1 MKRFRSEERAIFL
14 IGIDSGLNKFSLKP
28 YCLRFDSLNLLYLKF
43 TSPKPK
49 PSQKVAFL
57 FPMHNLFLIFLLFS
71 FAVRFE
77 DEKVILFLGDSL
89 SAGFGLDVAE
99 AFPSL
104 IQKKIEQEKLPF
116 KVVNAGLSGETTA
129 GGLRRID
136 WLLKQKVDVLVIE
149 LGGNDGLRGIAP
161 SETKKNL
168 QGIVDK
174 AREKNPDIV
183 IVLAGMQAPP
193 NMGADYTKTFRAIFP
208 EIAKKNSIALIPFLL
223 EGVAGN
229 ARLNLPDGIHP
240 TAEGHQLVAKTVWN
254 TLNPVLL
261 RTTQAQRK

>member
-1 MKRFRSEERAIFL
+1 MR
-14 IGIDSGLNKFSLKP
+14 NV
-28 YCLRFDSLNLLYLKF
+28 YL
-43 TSPKPK
+43 
-49 PSQKVAFL
+49 V
-57 FPMHNLFLIFLLFS
+57 LLFFS
-71 FAVRFE
+71 AFRVQ
-77 DEKVILFLGDSL
+77 DDKVILFLGDSL

-104 IQKKIEQEKLPF
+104 IQKKIAQEKLPF
-116 KVVNAGLSGETTA
+116 KVINAGLSGETTA

-168 QGIVDK
+168 QGIIDK

-193 NMGADYTKTFRAIFP
+193 NMGKDYTEKFRAIFP
-208 EIAKKNSIALIPFLL
+208 ALAKKNSIALIPFLL

-229 ARLNLPDGIHP
+229 PRLNLPDGIHP
-240 TAEGHQLVAKTVWN
+240 TAEGHRIIAETVWN
-254 TLNPVLL
+254 TLNPILS
-261 RTTQAQRK
+261 RTIEAHRK

>member
-1 MKRFRSEERAIFL
+1 MRNVFL
-14 IGIDSGLNKFSLKP
+14 
-28 YCLRFDSLNLLYLKF
+28 
-43 TSPKPK
+43 
-49 PSQKVAFL
+49 V
-57 FPMHNLFLIFLLFS
+57 LLFS
-71 FAVRFE
+71 FAFPVQ

-89 SAGFGLDVAE
+89 SAGFGLDVE
-99 AFPSL
+99 DAFPSL

-116 KVVNAGLSGETTA
+116 KVINAGLSGETTA

-168 QGIVDK
+168 QGIIDK

-193 NMGADYTKTFRAIFP
+193 NMGKDYTEKFRAIFP
-208 EIAKKNSIALIPFLL
+208 ALAKKNSIALIPFLL

-229 ARLNLPDGIHP
+229 PRLNLPDGIHP
-240 TAEGHQLVAKTVWN
+240 TAEGHRIIAETVWN
-254 TLNPVLL
+254 TLNPILS
-261 RTTQAQRK
+261 RTIEAHRK

>member
-1 MKRFRSEERAIFL
+1 MRNVFL
-14 IGIDSGLNKFSLKP
+14 
-28 YCLRFDSLNLLYLKF
+28 
-43 TSPKPK
+43 
-49 PSQKVAFL
+49 V
-57 FPMHNLFLIFLLFS
+57 LLFFS
-71 FAVRFE
+71 AFPVQ

-104 IQKKIEQEKLPF
+104 IQKKIAQEKLPF
-116 KVVNAGLSGETTA
+116 KVINAGLSGETTA

-168 QGIVDK
+168 QGIIDK
-174 AREKNPDIV
+174 AREKNPDMV

-193 NMGADYTKTFRAIFP
+193 NMGKDYTEKFRAIFP
-208 EIAKKNSIALIPFLL
+208 ALAKKNSIALIPFLL

-229 ARLNLPDGIHP
+229 PRLNLPDGIHP
-240 TAEGHQLVAKTVWN
+240 TAEGHRIIAETVWN
-254 TLNPVLL
+254 TLNPILS
-261 RTTQAQRK
+261 RTIEAHRK

>member
-1 MKRFRSEERAIFL
+1 MRYVFL
-14 IGIDSGLNKFSLKP
+14 A
-28 YCLRFDSLNLLYLKF
+28 LLF
-43 TSPKPK
+43 
-49 PSQKVAFL
+49 FL
-57 FPMHNLFLIFLLFS
+57 FAFGFQ
-71 FAVRFE
+71 

-104 IQKKIEQEKLPF
+104 IQKRIEQEKLPF

-161 SETKKNL
+161 SETEKNL
-168 QGIVDK
+168 QGIIDK
-174 AREKNPDIV
+174 AREKNPDMV

-193 NMGADYTKTFRAIFP
+193 NMGKDYTEKFRAIFP
-208 EIAKKNSIALIPFLL
+208 RLAKKNSITLIPFLL

-229 ARLNLPDGIHP
+229 PNLNLPDGIHP
-240 TAEGHQLVAKTVWN
+240 TAEGHRLIAQTVWS
-254 TLNPVLL
+254 TLNPVLT
-261 RTTQAQRK
+261 RTIEAHRK

>member
-1 MKRFRSEERAIFL
+1 MRNVFL
-14 IGIDSGLNKFSLKP
+14 
-28 YCLRFDSLNLLYLKF
+28 
-43 TSPKPK
+43 
-49 PSQKVAFL
+49 V
-57 FPMHNLFLIFLLFS
+57 LLFS
-71 FAVRFE
+71 FAFPVQ

-104 IQKKIEQEKLPF
+104 IQKKIAQEKLPF
-116 KVVNAGLSGETTA
+116 KVINAGLSGETTA

-168 QGIVDK
+168 QGIIDK
-174 AREKNPDIV
+174 AREKNPDMV

-193 NMGADYTKTFRAIFP
+193 NMGKDYTEKFRAIFP
-208 EIAKKNSIALIPFLL
+208 ALAKKNSIALIPFLL

-229 ARLNLPDGIHP
+229 PRLNLPDGIHP
-240 TAEGHQLVAKTVWN
+240 TAEGHRIIAETVWN
-254 TLNPVLL
+254 TLNPILS
-261 RTTQAQRK
+261 RTIEAHRK

>member
-1 MKRFRSEERAIFL
+1 MRYVFL
-14 IGIDSGLNKFSLKP
+14 A
-28 YCLRFDSLNLLYLKF
+28 LLL
-43 TSPKPK
+43 
-49 PSQKVAFL
+49 FL
-57 FPMHNLFLIFLLFS
+57 FAFGFQ
-71 FAVRFE
+71 

-104 IQKKIEQEKLPF
+104 IQKRIEQEKLPF

-161 SETKKNL
+161 SETEKNL
-168 QGIVDK
+168 QGIIDK
-174 AREKNPDIV
+174 AREKNPDMV

-193 NMGADYTKTFRAIFP
+193 NMGKDYTEKFRAIFP
-208 EIAKKNSIALIPFLL
+208 RLAKKNSITLIPFF
-223 EGVAGN
+223 A
-229 ARLNLPDGIHP
+229 
-240 TAEGHQLVAKTVWN
+240 
-254 TLNPVLL
+254 
-261 RTTQAQRK
+261 

>member
-1 MKRFRSEERAIFL
+1 LYQFALHE
-14 IGIDSGLNKFSLKP
+14 
-28 YCLRFDSLNLLYLKF
+28 NLLHLNQNHHKRLHFFLLMRYVFL
-43 TSPKPK
+43 
-49 PSQKVAFL
+49 ALLLFL
-57 FPMHNLFLIFLLFS
+57 FAFGFQ
-71 FAVRFE
+71 

-104 IQKKIEQEKLPF
+104 IQKRIEQEKLPF

-161 SETKKNL
+161 SETEKNL
-168 QGIVDK
+168 QGIIDK
-174 AREKNPDIV
+174 AREKNPDMV

-193 NMGADYTKTFRAIFP
+193 NMGKDYTEKFRAIFP
-208 EIAKKNSIALIPFLL
+208 RLAKKNSITLIPFLL

-229 ARLNLPDGIHP
+229 PNLNLPDGIHP
-240 TAEGHQLVAKTVWN
+240 TAEGHRLIAQTVWS
-254 TLNPVLL
+254 TLNPVLT
-261 RTTQAQRK
+261 RTIEAHRK

>member
-1 MKRFRSEERAIFL
+1 MRI
-14 IGIDSGLNKFSLKP
+14 
-28 YCLRFDSLNLLYLKF
+28 
-43 TSPKPK
+43 
-49 PSQKVAFL
+49 AFL
-57 FPMHNLFLIFLLFS
+57 SLLFFS
-71 FAVRFE
+71 FVFRVQ

-89 SAGFGLDVAE
+89 SAGFGLDIAQ

-104 IQKKIEQEKLPF
+104 IQEKIQQEKLPF

-161 SETKKNL
+161 SETEKNL
-168 QGIVDK
+168 QGIIDK
-174 AREKNPDIV
+174 MREKNPNAE

-193 NMGADYTKTFRAIFP
+193 NMGKDYTEKFRAIFP
-208 EIAKKNSIALIPFLL
+208 ALAKKNNLAFIPFLL

-229 ARLNLPDGIHP
+229 PRLNLPDGIHP
-240 TAEGHQLVAKTVWN
+240 TAEGHQLVAQTVWE
-254 TLNPVLL
+254 TLKPVLS
-261 RTTQAQRK
+261 RTIQAQVK